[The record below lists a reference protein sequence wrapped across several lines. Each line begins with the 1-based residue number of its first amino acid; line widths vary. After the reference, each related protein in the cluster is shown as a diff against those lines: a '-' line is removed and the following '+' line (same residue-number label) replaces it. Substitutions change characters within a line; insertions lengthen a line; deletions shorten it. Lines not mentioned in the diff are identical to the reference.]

1 MLKACGI
8 DTSRR
13 SIDWMQD
20 NAVLA
25 LISHCSEY
33 ATLLAIGSNKYLSVF
48 RTFFRNKRKTL
59 S

>member
-20 NAVLA
+20 NALLA

-48 RTFFRNKRKTL
+48 RTFFGIKEKP
-59 S
+59 